1 MEILDAWWAVI
12 RDGLYHIQPVQFVI
26 IAILF
31 GLTASSLVSSIF
43 GSIAASAV
51 YVAVSSILPVVTEH
65 KLFAM
70 PNFDQA
76 FWHFFLSLTAAFLV
90 VILVVYILKSLV
102 ASLRG

>member
-31 GLTASSLVSSIF
+31 GLTASSVVSSIF
-43 GSIAASAV
+43 GAIAASAV
-51 YVAVSSILPVVTEH
+51 YVAVGAILPVVTER

-70 PNFDQA
+70 PHFDPA

-90 VILVVYILKSLV
+90 VILVVYILKSIV
-102 ASLRG
+102 AGLRG

>member
-1 MEILDAWWAVI
+1 MEIMDSWWAII
-12 RDGLYHIQPVQFVI
+12 RDGIDHIQPLQFVI

-31 GLTASSLVSSIF
+31 GLAASSVVSSLF

-51 YVAVSSILPVVTEH
+51 YIAVSTLLPVVIEH

-70 PNFDQA
+70 PHFDQA
-76 FWHFFLSLTAAFLV
+76 FWHFFVSLTAAFLV
-90 VILVVYILKSLV
+90 VILLVYILKTLV